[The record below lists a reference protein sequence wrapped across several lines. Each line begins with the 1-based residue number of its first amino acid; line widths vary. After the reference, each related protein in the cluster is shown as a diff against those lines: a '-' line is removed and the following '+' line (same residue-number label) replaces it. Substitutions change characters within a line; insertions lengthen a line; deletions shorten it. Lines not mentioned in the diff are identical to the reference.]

1 MDETKTCIE
10 LYNYSVG
17 VIVDAIKNGEA
28 LEPDVTNTSILLNI
42 AHSLAVIADKMC
54 EKEEE

>member
-10 LYNYSVG
+10 FYNRTVG
-17 VIVDAIKNGEA
+17 VVVDAINNGEP
-28 LEPDVTNTSILLNI
+28 LVPDVTNTAILLNI

-54 EKEEE
+54 EKKGE